1 MPLFED
7 IFITEQPIQD
17 VAERLVQNSI
27 NAFQPAVKEE
37 LPTKDQ
43 KLEEKNTDESK
54 NIISLL
60 QDYNIAVD
68 GAGDVLRRNVSNFE
82 YVITQTSGLAD
93 WIKKVKFALDKLQG
107 MKIDLSGVSRK
118 ILNDIN
124 TELEKIKETTYR
136 FDGQAA
142 RDFVTEYRM
151 NQQARGAAVNPRQLQ
166 TLDRVQTEIDMIKNY
181 IKSYEKVADNI
192 QIQMNEQTSLSGSG
206 FSQAYLRSDK
216 KRFY

>member
-37 LPTKDQ
+37 LATKDQ

-54 NIISLL
+54 TIISVL

-82 YVITQTSGLAD
+82 YVITQASGLAD
-93 WIKKVKFALDKLQG
+93 WIKKVKVALDKLQG
-107 MKIDLSGVSRK
+107 LKIDLSGVSRK

-151 NQQARGAAVNPRQLQ
+151 NQQARGTAVNPRQLQ

-192 QIQMNEQTSLSGSG
+192 QVQMNEQTSLSGSG

>member
-118 ILNDIN
+118 ILNDIILN
-124 TELEKIKETTYR
+124 
-136 FDGQAA
+136 
-142 RDFVTEYRM
+142 
-151 NQQARGAAVNPRQLQ
+151 
-166 TLDRVQTEIDMIKNY
+166 
-181 IKSYEKVADNI
+181 
-192 QIQMNEQTSLSGSG
+192 
-206 FSQAYLRSDK
+206 
-216 KRFY
+216 